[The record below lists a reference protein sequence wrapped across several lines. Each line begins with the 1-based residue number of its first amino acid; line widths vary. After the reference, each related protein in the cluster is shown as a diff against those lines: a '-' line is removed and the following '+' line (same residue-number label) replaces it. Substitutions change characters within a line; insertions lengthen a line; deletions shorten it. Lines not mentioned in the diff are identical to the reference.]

1 MNLAGKKILLGVSGG
16 IAAYK
21 SCELLRL
28 LQKKGAEVRVCM
40 TEAATQ
46 FVAPLTFASLSKCP
60 VYLKNGAVEARPFQH
75 IDFPRWADLYLVV
88 PATANVIGKFVYGIA
103 DDPVSLCFMSCTG
116 PRFIAPAMNVAMYN
130 SPAVKR
136 NLETLRSFEN
146 TFVMDSPAGELACG
160 EVGKGRLMEPAE
172 IVEYLE
178 TRDERRETREGEG
191 IGLSLRSSPN
201 YSAQSCQTPFAT
213 TLALDS
219 CPLASAEVSRSRHS
233 GLEPE
238 SSLHLQSASATP
250 SNGGH
255 PLNAPESPAAQFL
268 QETALQD
275 LPASGERVPRVLI
288 TAGRTEEAIDPVR
301 YISNRSS
308 GKTAVAIAATFLA
321 NGFDVSVVA
330 GPMEA
335 EFPGGV
341 HITKIKSACDMHKA
355 VLEQMKNVDVL
366 VHCAAVADY
375 RPKVAATEK
384 IKDSRSQLVL
394 ELEPNPN
401 ILRDSVAQK
410 RADQVIV
417 GFALETDHFKEHATE
432 KLKKSGAD
440 ALLLNAPVAANSGFG
455 FDDVRYTLIRAAV
468 SGDSRNVQD
477 AGDSCNAT
485 EIEIPEMKLGSK
497 IDLAQEI
504 VDFTLD
510 KLKNA

>member
-1 MNLAGKKILLGVSGG
+1 MAMNLAGKKILLGVSGG

-116 PRFIAPAMNVAMYN
+116 PRFIAPAMNVAMFN

-160 EVGKGRLMEPAE
+160 EVGKGRLLDPAE
-172 IVEYLE
+172 IVAYLE
-178 TRDERRETREGEG
+178 ASSV
-191 IGLSLRSSPN
+191 ILSEAPRAKSKDL
-201 YSAQSCQTPFAT
+201 QT
-213 TLALDS
+213 
-219 CPLASAEVSRSRHS
+219 
-233 GLEPE
+233 
-238 SSLHLQSASATP
+238 
-250 SNGGH
+250 
-255 PLNAPESPAAQFL
+255 
-268 QETALQD
+268 
-275 LPASGERVPRVLI
+275 LPAENEVDPTLPGYGKKVLI

-335 EFPGGV
+335 EFPGAV
-341 HITKIKSACDMHKA
+341 HVTKIKSACDMHKA
-355 VLEQMKNVDVL
+355 VLEQMKNADVL

-417 GFALETDHFKEHATE
+417 GFALETNHFKEHAAE

-455 FDDVRYTLIRAAV
+455 FDEVRYSLIRAN
-468 SGDSRNVQD
+468 SRNAQ
-477 AGDSCNAT
+477 NAA
-485 EIEIPEMKLGSK
+485 EVEIPEMKMGSK

-504 VDFTLD
+504 VDFSLD
-510 KLKNA
+510 QLKNA

>member
-88 PATANVIGKFVYGIA
+88 PATANVIGKFACGIA
-103 DDPVSLCFMSCTG
+103 DDPVSLCFMSCTCS
-116 PRFIAPAMNVAMYN
+116 RVIAPAMNVAMYN

-136 NLETLRSFEN
+136 NLAVLREFED
-146 TFVMDSPAGELACG
+146 TVVLESPAGELACG
-160 EVGKGRLMEPAE
+160 EVGQGRLMEPAE
-172 IVEYLE
+172 IVTFL
-178 TRDERRETREGEG
+178 DERVETKDESEKANSPCSSFSTNGRESIPFQSKDLPDTISHSRSSETREG
-191 IGLSLRSSPN
+191 IHTVP
-201 YSAQSCQTPFAT
+201 
-213 TLALDS
+213 
-219 CPLASAEVSRSRHS
+219 CPV
-233 GLEPE
+233 
-238 SSLHLQSASATP
+238 
-250 SNGGH
+250 
-255 PLNAPESPAAQFL
+255 APDF
-268 QETALQD
+268 
-275 LPASGERVPRVLI
+275 LPAQDPTLPGYGKSVLI

-341 HITKIKSACDMHKA
+341 HVTKIRSACDMHKA
-355 VLEQMKNVDVL
+355 VLEQMKSADVL

-375 RPKVAATEK
+375 RPKVVATEK
-384 IKDSRSQLVL
+384 IKDSRSQLIL

-410 RADQVIV
+410 RVDQVIV
-417 GFALETDHFKEHATE
+417 GFALETDHFKEHAAE

-455 FDDVRYTLIRAAV
+455 FDEVRYVLIRAN
-468 SGDSRNVQD
+468 G
-477 AGDSCNAT
+477 
-485 EIEIPEMKLGSK
+485 EIPEMKMGSK

>member
-40 TEAATQ
+40 TETATQ

-60 VYLKNGAVEARPFQH
+60 VYLKNGTMEARPFQH

-88 PATANVIGKFVYGIA
+88 PATANVIGKFACGIA
-103 DDPVSLCFMSCTG
+103 DDPVSLCFMSCTC
-116 PRFIAPAMNVAMYN
+116 PRVIAPAMNVAMYN

-136 NLETLRSFEN
+136 NLEVLREFEN
-146 TFVMDSPAGELACG
+146 TTVLESPAGELACG
-160 EVGKGRLMEPAE
+160 EVGQGRLMDPSE
-172 IVEYLE
+172 IVAYLE
-178 TRDERRETREGEG
+178 GA
-191 IGLSLRSSPN
+191 SL
-201 YSAQSCQTPFAT
+201 
-213 TLALDS
+213 
-219 CPLASAEVSRSRHS
+219 PLASESCHSREGGNLPAS
-233 GLEPE
+233 
-238 SSLHLQSASATP
+238 SATP
-250 SNGGH
+250 SPRGSTPKTPDASVLRVN
-255 PLNAPESPAAQFL
+255 EMQPA
-268 QETALQD
+268 QD
-275 LPASGERVPRVLI
+275 PTLPGYCKKVLI

-341 HITKIKSACDMHKA
+341 HITKIRSACDMHKA
-355 VLEQMKNVDVL
+355 VLEQMKNADVL

-384 IKDSRSQLVL
+384 IKDSRSQLIL

-410 RADQVIV
+410 RADQVVV
-417 GFALETDHFKEHATE
+417 GFALETDHFKEHAAE

-455 FDDVRYTLIRAAV
+455 FDEVRYVLIRAN
-468 SGDSRNVQD
+468 G
-477 AGDSCNAT
+477 
-485 EIEIPEMKLGSK
+485 EIPEMKMGSK

-504 VDFTLD
+504 VDFSLD

>member
-1 MNLAGKKILLGVSGG
+1 M
-16 IAAYK
+16 
-21 SCELLRL
+21 
-28 LQKKGAEVRVCM
+28 RVCM

-116 PRFIAPAMNVAMYN
+116 PRFIAPAMNVAMFN

-160 EVGKGRLMEPAE
+160 EVGKGRLLDPAE
-172 IVEYLE
+172 IVAYLE
-178 TRDERRETREGEG
+178 KRRETKDERGV
-191 IGLSLRSSPN
+191 ILSEAPRAKSKDL
-201 YSAQSCQTPFAT
+201 QT
-213 TLALDS
+213 
-219 CPLASAEVSRSRHS
+219 
-233 GLEPE
+233 
-238 SSLHLQSASATP
+238 
-250 SNGGH
+250 
-255 PLNAPESPAAQFL
+255 
-268 QETALQD
+268 
-275 LPASGERVPRVLI
+275 LPAENEVDPTLPGYGKKVLI

-335 EFPGGV
+335 EFPGAV
-341 HITKIKSACDMHKA
+341 HVTKIRSACDMHKA
-355 VLEQMKNVDVL
+355 VLEQMKNADVL

-410 RADQVIV
+410 RAGQVVI
-417 GFALETDHFKEHATE
+417 GFALETDHFKEHAAE

-455 FDDVRYTLIRAAV
+455 FDEVRYTLIRANSRNAQNAC
-468 SGDSRNVQD
+468 DSRNV
-477 AGDSCNAT
+477 A
-485 EIEIPEMKLGSK
+485 EVEIPEMKMGSK

-504 VDFTLD
+504 VDFSLD

>member
-60 VYLKNGAVEARPFQH
+60 VYLKNGAIEARPFQH

-178 TRDERRETREGEG
+178 ASDVILNEAPRAKSKD
-191 IGLSLRSSPN
+191 L
-201 YSAQSCQTPFAT
+201 QT
-213 TLALDS
+213 
-219 CPLASAEVSRSRHS
+219 
-233 GLEPE
+233 
-238 SSLHLQSASATP
+238 
-250 SNGGH
+250 
-255 PLNAPESPAAQFL
+255 
-268 QETALQD
+268 
-275 LPASGERVPRVLI
+275 LPAEIEVDPTLPGYGKNVLI

-321 NGFDVSVVA
+321 NGFDVNVVA

-335 EFPGGV
+335 EFPGAV
-341 HITKIKSACDMHKA
+341 HVTKIRSACDMHKA
-355 VLEQMKNVDVL
+355 VLEQMKNADVL

-417 GFALETDHFKEHATE
+417 GFALETDHFKEHAAE

-455 FDDVRYTLIRAAV
+455 FDEVRYTLIRA
-468 SGDSRNVQD
+468 S
-477 AGDSCNAT
+477 SCNAQDFG
-485 EIEIPEMKLGSK
+485 EVEIPEMKMGSK

-510 KLKNA
+510 KLKNV

>member
-1 MNLAGKKILLGVSGG
+1 MAMNLAGKKILLGVSGG

-116 PRFIAPAMNVAMYN
+116 PRFIAPAMNVAMFN

-160 EVGKGRLMEPAE
+160 EVGKGRLLDPAE

-178 TRDERRETREGEG
+178 GAC
-191 IGLSLRSSPN
+191 I
-201 YSAQSCQTPFAT
+201 
-213 TLALDS
+213 
-219 CPLASAEVSRSRHS
+219 PLASAACAS
-233 GLEPE
+233 
-238 SSLHLQSASATP
+238 SATP

-255 PLNAPESPAAQFL
+255 PRNAPESQAAQYL
-268 QETALQD
+268 QGTALQD
-275 LPASGERVPRVLI
+275 LPATGERVRRVLI

-321 NGFDVSVVA
+321 NGFDVNVVA

-335 EFPGGV
+335 EFPGAV
-341 HITKIKSACDMHKA
+341 HVTKIKSACDMHKA
-355 VLEQMKNVDVL
+355 VLEQMKNADVL

-417 GFALETDHFKEHATE
+417 GFALETDHFKEHAAE

-440 ALLLNAPVAANSGFG
+440 ALLLNAPVASNSGFG
-455 FDDVRYTLIRAAV
+455 FDEVRYTLIRAN
-468 SGDSRNVQD
+468 SRNAQ
-477 AGDSCNAT
+477 NAA
-485 EIEIPEMKLGSK
+485 EVEIPEMKMGSK

-504 VDFTLD
+504 VDFSLD
-510 KLKNA
+510 QLKNA

>member
-136 NLETLRSFEN
+136 NLETLRGFEN

-160 EVGKGRLMEPAE
+160 EVGKGRLLDPAE

-178 TRDERRETREGEG
+178 GASVMPDSVPASP
-191 IGLSLRSSPN
+191 ISSASNSSLR
-201 YSAQSCQTPFAT
+201 
-213 TLALDS
+213 
-219 CPLASAEVSRSRHS
+219 AEY
-233 GLEPE
+233 
-238 SSLHLQSASATP
+238 
-250 SNGGH
+250 NG
-255 PLNAPESPAAQFL
+255 AKQSPAAQYL

-275 LPASGERVPRVLI
+275 FPAFAQIEATSSVPRVLI

-335 EFPGGV
+335 EFPGAV
-341 HITKIKSACDMHKA
+341 HVTKIKSACDMHKA
-355 VLEQMKNVDVL
+355 VLEQMKSADVL

-384 IKDSRSQLVL
+384 IKDSRSQLIL

-410 RADQVIV
+410 RADQVII
-417 GFALETDHFKEHATE
+417 GFALETDHFKEHAAE

-455 FDDVRYTLIRAAV
+455 FDEVRYTLIRANLATAKHV
-468 SGDSRNVQD
+468 ESGD
-477 AGDSCNAT
+477 APC
-485 EIEIPEMKLGSK
+485 IEIPEMKLGSK

-510 KLKNA
+510 QLKNV

>member
-60 VYLKNGAVEARPFQH
+60 VYLKNGTMEARPFQH

-88 PATANVIGKFVYGIA
+88 PATANVIGKFACGIA
-103 DDPVSLCFMSCTG
+103 DDPVSLCFMSCSC
-116 PRFIAPAMNVAMYN
+116 PRVIAPAMNVAMYN

-136 NLETLRSFEN
+136 NLEVLREFEN
-146 TFVMDSPAGELACG
+146 TTVLESPAGELACG
-160 EVGKGRLMEPAE
+160 EVGQGRLMAPAE
-172 IVEYLE
+172 IVAYLE
-178 TRDERRETREGEG
+178 GA
-191 IGLSLRSSPN
+191 SL
-201 YSAQSCQTPFAT
+201 
-213 TLALDS
+213 
-219 CPLASAEVSRSRHS
+219 PLASAACAS
-233 GLEPE
+233 
-238 SSLHLQSASATP
+238 SATP
-250 SNGGH
+250 SSGGL
-255 PLNAPESPAAQFL
+255 PRNAPIPPAFPVA
-268 QETALQD
+268 QD
-275 LPASGERVPRVLI
+275 LPPSQDSTLPGFGKKVLI
-288 TAGRTEEAIDPVR
+288 TAGRTEESIDPVR

-341 HITKIKSACDMHKA
+341 HITKIRSACDMHKA
-355 VLEQMKNVDVL
+355 VLEQMKNADVL

-384 IKDSRSQLVL
+384 IKDSRSQLIL

-410 RADQVIV
+410 RADQVVV
-417 GFALETDHFKEHATE
+417 GFALETDHFKEHAAE

-455 FDDVRYTLIRAAV
+455 FDEVRYVLIRAAV
-468 SGDSRNVQD
+468 HSEC
-477 AGDSCNAT
+477 AASCNSIEKAPQV
-485 EIEIPEMKLGSK
+485 EIPEMKMGSK

-504 VDFTLD
+504 VDFSLD

>member
-75 IDFPRWADLYLVV
+75 IDFPRWADMYLVV

-116 PRFIAPAMNVAMYN
+116 PRFIAPAMNVAMFN

-178 TRDERRETREGEG
+178 ASDVILNETVT
-191 IGLSLRSSPN
+191 LSETKGPVKSC
-201 YSAQSCQTPFAT
+201 SAQ
-213 TLALDS
+213 
-219 CPLASAEVSRSRHS
+219 
-233 GLEPE
+233 
-238 SSLHLQSASATP
+238 
-250 SNGGH
+250 
-255 PLNAPESPAAQFL
+255 SPAAQFL

-335 EFPGGV
+335 EFPGAV
-341 HITKIKSACDMHKA
+341 HVTKIRSACDMYKA
-355 VLEQMKNVDVL
+355 VLEQMKNAEVL

-410 RADQVIV
+410 RPGQVII
-417 GFALETDHFKEHATE
+417 GFALETDHFKEHAAE

-455 FDDVRYTLIRAAV
+455 FDEVRYTLIRAN
-468 SGDSRNVQD
+468 SRNTQ
-477 AGDSCNAT
+477 NAA
-485 EIEIPEMKLGSK
+485 EVEIPEMKMGSK

-504 VDFTLD
+504 VDFSID
-510 KLKNA
+510 KLKNV

>member
-88 PATANVIGKFVYGIA
+88 PATANVIGKFACGIA
-103 DDPVSLCFMSCTG
+103 DDPVSLCFMSCTC
-116 PRFIAPAMNVAMYN
+116 PRVIAPAMNVAMYN

-136 NLETLRSFEN
+136 NLEVLREFEN
-146 TFVMDSPAGELACG
+146 TTVLESPAGELACG
-160 EVGKGRLMEPAE
+160 EVGQGRLLDPAE
-172 IVEYLE
+172 IVTYLE
-178 TRDERRETREGEG
+178 GA
-191 IGLSLRSSPN
+191 SL
-201 YSAQSCQTPFAT
+201 
-213 TLALDS
+213 
-219 CPLASAEVSRSRHS
+219 PLASAACHSR
-233 GLEPE
+233 E
-238 SSLHLQSASATP
+238 
-250 SNGGH
+250 GGVI
-255 PLNAPESPAAQFL
+255 LSEAQC
-268 QETALQD
+268 AKSKD
-275 LPASGERVPRVLI
+275 LPDASVLSISETQLAQDPTLLGHGKKVLI

-341 HITKIKSACDMHKA
+341 HVTRIKSACDMHKA
-355 VLEQMKNVDVL
+355 VLEQMKSVDVL

-384 IKDSRSQLVL
+384 IKDSRSQLIL

-410 RADQVIV
+410 RADQVVV
-417 GFALETDHFKEHATE
+417 GFALETDHFKEHAAE

-455 FDDVRYTLIRAAV
+455 FDEVRYVLIRAA
-468 SGDSRNVQD
+468 SGKAQSSSDV
-477 AGDSCNAT
+477 
-485 EIEIPEMKLGSK
+485 EIPEMKMGSK

-504 VDFTLD
+504 VDFSLD

>member
-40 TEAATQ
+40 TESATQ

-60 VYLKNGAVEARPFQH
+60 VYLKNGTMEARPFQH

-88 PATANVIGKFVYGIA
+88 PATANVIGKFACGIA
-103 DDPVSLCFMSCTG
+103 DDPVSLCFMSCTC
-116 PRFIAPAMNVAMYN
+116 PRVIAPAMNVAMYN

-136 NLETLRSFEN
+136 NLEVLREFEN
-146 TFVMDSPAGELACG
+146 TIVLESPAGELACG
-160 EVGKGRLMEPAE
+160 EVGQGRLMDPSE
-172 IVEYLE
+172 IVAYLE
-178 TRDERRETREGEG
+178 GA
-191 IGLSLRSSPN
+191 SL
-201 YSAQSCQTPFAT
+201 
-213 TLALDS
+213 
-219 CPLASAEVSRSRHS
+219 PLASESCHSREGGNLPAS
-233 GLEPE
+233 
-238 SSLHLQSASATP
+238 SATP
-250 SNGGH
+250 SPRGSTPKTPDATVLKTAELP
-255 PLNAPESPAAQFL
+255 PLQG
-268 QETALQD
+268 TT
-275 LPASGERVPRVLI
+275 LPGFGKKVLI

-341 HITKIKSACDMHKA
+341 HITKIRSACDMHKA
-355 VLEQMKNVDVL
+355 VLEQMKNADVL

-384 IKDSRSQLVL
+384 IKDSRSQLIL

-410 RADQVIV
+410 RADQVVV
-417 GFALETDHFKEHATE
+417 GFALETDHFKEHAAE
-432 KLKKSGAD
+432 KLKKCGAD

-455 FDDVRYTLIRAAV
+455 FDEVRYVLIRAN
-468 SGDSRNVQD
+468 G
-477 AGDSCNAT
+477 
-485 EIEIPEMKLGSK
+485 EIPEMKMGSK

-504 VDFTLD
+504 VDFSLD

>member
-88 PATANVIGKFVYGIA
+88 PATANVIGKFACGIA
-103 DDPVSLCFMSCTG
+103 DDPVSLCFMSCTC

-136 NLETLRSFEN
+136 NLAVLREFED
-146 TFVMDSPAGELACG
+146 TVVLESPAGELACG
-160 EVGKGRLMEPAE
+160 EVGQGRLLDPAE
-172 IVEYLE
+172 IVAYLE
-178 TRDERRETREGEG
+178 TKDYEGEC
-191 IGLSLRSSPN
+191 L
-201 YSAQSCQTPFAT
+201 
-213 TLALDS
+213 
-219 CPLASAEVSRSRHS
+219 PLASAACHSRE
-233 GLEPE
+233 GGNLPD
-238 SSLHLQSASATP
+238 ASV
-250 SNGGH
+250 
-255 PLNAPESPAAQFL
+255 LK
-268 QETALQD
+268 TAD
-275 LPASGERVPRVLI
+275 LPPAQDPTLPGYGKRVLI

-341 HITKIKSACDMHKA
+341 HVTKIRSACDMHKA
-355 VLEQMKNVDVL
+355 VLEQMKSADVL

-384 IKDSRSQLVL
+384 IKDSRSQLIL

-410 RADQVIV
+410 RADQVII
-417 GFALETDHFKEHATE
+417 GFALETDHFKEHAAE

-455 FDDVRYTLIRAAV
+455 FDEVRYVLIRAAV
-468 SGDSRNVQD
+468 PSKCAAVPANE
-477 AGDSCNAT
+477 NAPQV
-485 EIEIPEMKLGSK
+485 EIPEMKMGSK

-510 KLKNA
+510 KLQNV

>member
-60 VYLKNGAVEARPFQH
+60 VYLKNGAIEARPFQH

-88 PATANVIGKFVYGIA
+88 PATANVIGKFACGIA

-136 NLETLRSFEN
+136 NLEVLRSFEN
-146 TFVMDSPAGELACG
+146 TTVLESPAGELACG
-160 EVGKGRLMEPAE
+160 EVGQGRLMEPAE
-172 IVEYLE
+172 IVAFLE
-178 TRDERRETREGEG
+178 TKDYEGEC
-191 IGLSLRSSPN
+191 L
-201 YSAQSCQTPFAT
+201 
-213 TLALDS
+213 
-219 CPLASAEVSRSRHS
+219 PLAPVSS
-233 GLEPE
+233 GIAIKKVGEPVE
-238 SSLHLQSASATP
+238 PSATP
-250 SNGGH
+250 SSGGH
-255 PLNAPESPAAQFL
+255 PRNAPVPPAVPVA
-268 QETALQD
+268 TD
-275 LPASGERVPRVLI
+275 VLPAQDPTLPGYGKKVLI

-335 EFPGGV
+335 EFPGAV
-341 HITKIKSACDMHKA
+341 HVTKIRSACDMHKA
-355 VLEQMKNVDVL
+355 VLEQMKNADVL
-366 VHCAAVADY
+366 IHCAAVADY

-384 IKDSRSQLVL
+384 IKDSRSQLIL

-410 RADQVIV
+410 RFDQVIV
-417 GFALETDHFKEHATE
+417 GFALETDHFKEHAAE

-455 FDDVRYTLIRAAV
+455 FDEVRYTLIRAAV
-468 SGDSRNVQD
+468 PSKCVAVPAN
-477 AGDSCNAT
+477 ANAT
-485 EIEIPEMKLGSK
+485 QVEIPEMKMGSK

>member
-1 MNLAGKKILLGVSGG
+1 MAMNLAGKKILLGVSGG

-116 PRFIAPAMNVAMYN
+116 PHFIAPAMNVAMFN

-160 EVGKGRLMEPAE
+160 EVGKGRLLDPAE

-178 TRDERRETREGEG
+178 GANVMPDTVPASPISSAANT
-191 IGLSLRSSPN
+191 SLR
-201 YSAQSCQTPFAT
+201 
-213 TLALDS
+213 
-219 CPLASAEVSRSRHS
+219 AEY
-233 GLEPE
+233 
-238 SSLHLQSASATP
+238 
-250 SNGGH
+250 NG
-255 PLNAPESPAAQFL
+255 AKQSPAAQYL

-335 EFPGGV
+335 EFPGAV
-341 HITKIKSACDMHKA
+341 HVTKIKSACDMHKA
-355 VLEQMKNVDVL
+355 VLEQMKNADVL

-417 GFALETDHFKEHATE
+417 GFALETDHFKEHAAE

-455 FDDVRYTLIRAAV
+455 FDEVRYTLIRAN
-468 SGDSRNVQD
+468 SRNAQ
-477 AGDSCNAT
+477 NAA
-485 EIEIPEMKLGSK
+485 EVEIPEMKMGSK

-504 VDFTLD
+504 VDFSLD
-510 KLKNA
+510 QLKNV

>member
-60 VYLKNGAVEARPFQH
+60 VYLKNGAIEARPFQH

-88 PATANVIGKFVYGIA
+88 PATANVIGKFACGIA
-103 DDPVSLCFMSCTG
+103 DDPVSLCFMSCMC
-116 PRFIAPAMNVAMYN
+116 PRLIAPAMNVAMYN

-136 NLETLRSFEN
+136 NLEVLRSFEN
-146 TFVMDSPAGELACG
+146 TTVLESPAGELACG
-160 EVGKGRLMEPAE
+160 EVGQGRLMEPAE
-172 IVEYLE
+172 IVAFLE
-178 TRDERRETREGEG
+178 TKDYEGEC
-191 IGLSLRSSPN
+191 L
-201 YSAQSCQTPFAT
+201 
-213 TLALDS
+213 
-219 CPLASAEVSRSRHS
+219 PLASAACAS
-233 GLEPE
+233 
-238 SSLHLQSASATP
+238 SATP
-250 SNGGH
+250 SPKGSTPKTPDASVLRVN
-255 PLNAPESPAAQFL
+255 
-268 QETALQD
+268 ETLPTQD
-275 LPASGERVPRVLI
+275 PTLPGYGKKVLI

-335 EFPGGV
+335 EFPGAV
-341 HITKIKSACDMHKA
+341 HVTKIRSACDMHKA
-355 VLEQMKNVDVL
+355 VLEQMKNADVL

-410 RADQVIV
+410 RSDQVIV
-417 GFALETDHFKEHATE
+417 GFALETDHFKEHAAE

-455 FDDVRYTLIRAAV
+455 FDEVRYTLIRAAV
-468 SGDSRNVQD
+468 PSKCVAVPAN
-477 AGDSCNAT
+477 ANAT
-485 EIEIPEMKLGSK
+485 QVEIPEMKMGSK

>member
-60 VYLKNGAVEARPFQH
+60 VYLKNGAIEARPFQH

-178 TRDERRETREGEG
+178 VSDVILNEAPRAKSKD
-191 IGLSLRSSPN
+191 L
-201 YSAQSCQTPFAT
+201 QT
-213 TLALDS
+213 
-219 CPLASAEVSRSRHS
+219 
-233 GLEPE
+233 
-238 SSLHLQSASATP
+238 
-250 SNGGH
+250 
-255 PLNAPESPAAQFL
+255 
-268 QETALQD
+268 
-275 LPASGERVPRVLI
+275 LPAEIEVDSTLPGYGKNVLI

-321 NGFDVSVVA
+321 NGFDVNVVA

-335 EFPGGV
+335 EFPGAV
-341 HITKIKSACDMHKA
+341 HVTKIRSACDMHKA
-355 VLEQMKNVDVL
+355 VLEQMKNADVL

-417 GFALETDHFKEHATE
+417 GFALETDHFKEHAAE

-455 FDDVRYTLIRAAV
+455 FDEVRYTLIRA
-468 SGDSRNVQD
+468 S
-477 AGDSCNAT
+477 SCNAQNSG
-485 EIEIPEMKLGSK
+485 EVEIPEMKMGSK

-510 KLKNA
+510 KLKNV

>member
-116 PRFIAPAMNVAMYN
+116 PRFVAPAMNVAMYN

-160 EVGKGRLMEPAE
+160 EVGKGRLLDPAE
-172 IVEYLE
+172 IVAYLE
-178 TRDERRETREGEG
+178 ATNVVLNESVTLSETKG
-191 IGLSLRSSPN
+191 PVK
-201 YSAQSCQTPFAT
+201 SC
-213 TLALDS
+213 
-219 CPLASAEVSRSRHS
+219 
-233 GLEPE
+233 
-238 SSLHLQSASATP
+238 
-250 SNGGH
+250 
-255 PLNAPESPAAQFL
+255 AAQYL
-268 QETALQD
+268 EETALQD
-275 LPASGERVPRVLI
+275 LPASGVGKHRVLI

-341 HITKIKSACDMHKA
+341 RVKKVKSACDMHKA
-355 VLEQMKNVDVL
+355 VLEQMKNADVL

-375 RPKVAATEK
+375 RPKVVSNEK
-384 IKDSRSQLVL
+384 IKDSRSQLIL

-410 RADQVIV
+410 RADQVVI
-417 GFALETDHFKEHATE
+417 GFALETDHFKEHAAE

-440 ALLLNAPVAANSGFG
+440 ALLLNAPVALNSGFG
-455 FDDVRYTLIRAAV
+455 FDEVRYTLIRAN
-468 SGDSRNVQD
+468 SRNAQN
-477 AGDSCNAT
+477 NA
-485 EIEIPEMKLGSK
+485 EVEIPEMKMGSK

-504 VDFTLD
+504 VDFSLD
-510 KLKNA
+510 QLKNA